1 MSDSLWPHGLQHT
14 RLPCPSL
21 SACVCSNSCPLSQWC
36 QPTISFFVTPFSSC
50 LQSFPVSGFFPMSRL
65 FASSSQNI
73 GASASISVLPMNI
86 QGWFP
91 VDWLVWS
98 PCSPRDSQESCPAP
112 QFERTNSLM
121 LKIYGSTF
129 TSIRDYWKNHS
140 FVYMDLCQQSDVSA
154 FSYTV

>member
-1 MSDSLWPHGLQHT
+1 MSDSLRPHGVQHA

-21 SACVCSNSCPLSQWC
+21 SPGFCSNSCPLSQWC
-36 QPTISFFVTPFSSC
+36 QPIISSSAAPFSSC
-50 LQSFPVSGFFPMSRL
+50 PQSFPASRSCPMSRL

-98 PCSPRDSQESCPAP
+98 PCSPGDSQESCPAP
-112 QFERTNSLM
+112 QFESTNSLM
-121 LKIYGSTF
+121 LNLYGSTF

-140 FVYMDLCQQSDVSA
+140 FVYMDLCQQSDISV
-154 FSYTV
+154 F